1 MQNFKS
7 MLVKMSNLELC
18 CDYYLRT
25 FMFYSTNFGNKL
37 HVLSFLFL
45 AFVLFFT
52 PFLLMNRNCWCYR
65 NKAKGLQNNSGPML
79 SLKLTFIAISCAQ
92 SETVEEKSYSALLLT
107 AAERCNKK
115 KEVTFAFWFSRFI
128 ICLVLNSN
136 LACNLCLQ
144 FLLAISA
151 CNFCLQF
158 PLAIFA

>member
-107 AAERCNKK
+107 AADRCKIFRHSSGLIDILKILIENQDC
-115 KEVTFAFWFSRFI
+115 I
-128 ICLVLNSN
+128 ILITSLV
-136 LACNLCLQ
+136 
-144 FLLAISA
+144 
-151 CNFCLQF
+151 
-158 PLAIFA
+158 